1 MWAGNSKV
9 CKFPHNSF
17 LLKPA
22 TFRENFCR
30 YLPIDQACSE
40 NHTNRSLWHD
50 VCISVSGI
58 MLSMRLKPHDTVGRY
73 RFPVRILSLSD
84 VFARF
89 LLTLTIL
96 SGTAYPAEATRPVA
110 GASSASEP
118 AIVIGF
124 VGGFVH
130 SDDTRHA
137 EVQLAEKLRS
147 GYSGRAHV
155 CIFENHRGE
164 DAYNAVL
171 KWLDSDGNGGISD
184 SERRQA
190 RIILY
195 GHSWG
200 ASAVIEL
207 ARELQKQRIPVLLTI
222 QVDSIT
228 KRGQDDRVIPANVK
242 RAVNFYQAGGMLH
255 GVPQIVPADLSRL
268 RSWATIVSI
277 TRKSRRHAPIIPGSR
292 VTSLKDILPLNAT
305 LMCGRA

>member
-1 MWAGNSKV
+1 M
-9 CKFPHNSF
+9 C
-17 LLKPA
+17 
-22 TFRENFCR
+22 
-30 YLPIDQACSE
+30 LP
-40 NHTNRSLWHD
+40 
-50 VCISVSGI
+50 G
-58 MLSMRLKPHDTVGRY
+58 
-73 RFPVRILSLSD
+73 F
-84 VFARF
+84 F
-89 LLTLTIL
+89 LTLTVL
-96 SGTAYPAEATRPVA
+96 SGTAYPADATRPVA
-110 GASSASEP
+110 GASFASEP

-155 CIFENHRGE
+155 RIFENRRGE
-164 DAYNAVL
+164 DAYHAVL

-184 SERRQA
+184 SERQQA

-242 RAVNFYQAGGMLH
+242 RAVNFYQATGMLH
-255 GVPQIVPADLSRL
+255 GVRQIVPADPQQTQILGDYRFDYKTEPPSC
-268 RSWATIVSI
+268 SAYPWFA
-277 TRKSRRHAPIIPGSR
+277 RHF
-292 VTSLKDILPLNAT
+292 LKGHIAIECDPNVWSQIETLIGEYLLPVQTQAQN
-305 LMCGRA
+305 

>member
-1 MWAGNSKV
+1 
-9 CKFPHNSF
+9 
-17 LLKPA
+17 
-22 TFRENFCR
+22 
-30 YLPIDQACSE
+30 
-40 NHTNRSLWHD
+40 
-50 VCISVSGI
+50 
-58 MLSMRLKPHDTVGRY
+58 MRLKPHDTVERY
-73 RFPVRILSLSD
+73 RFPVRSFPFRMYLPG
-84 VFARF
+84 F
-89 LLTLTIL
+89 LLTLTIFT
-96 SGTAYPAEATRPVA
+96 GTAYPAEATRPVA

-155 CIFENHRGE
+155 RIFENHRGE

-255 GVPQIVPADLSRL
+255 GVPQIVPADPQQTQILGDYRFDYKKEPPSCSDYPWFARHFLKGHIAIECDPNVWSRIETL
-268 RSWATIVSI
+268 I
-277 TRKSRRHAPIIPGSR
+277 GEY
-292 VTSLKDILPLNAT
+292 LLPAQTQARN
-305 LMCGRA
+305 